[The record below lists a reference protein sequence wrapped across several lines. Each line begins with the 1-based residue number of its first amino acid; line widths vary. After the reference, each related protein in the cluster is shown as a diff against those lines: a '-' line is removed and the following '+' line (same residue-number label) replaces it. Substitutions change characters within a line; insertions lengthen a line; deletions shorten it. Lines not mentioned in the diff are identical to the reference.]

1 MSVQANVWINLWLT
15 SSFKKNKTEIRKL
28 NNMKRAKT
36 EFQKINL
43 DKVKKSS
50 KRSSAILT
58 TKAVLVPSQPRTSL
72 PKRELESEVGT
83 THTNKIWLQ
92 SIVQSCRKIRGIR
105 LYISRRQEKT

>member
-1 MSVQANVWINLWLT
+1 MDVIGSSYIREVNLWLT

-28 NNMKRAKT
+28 NNIKRAKT

-43 DKVKKSS
+43 DKVKKSN
-50 KRSSAILT
+50 KRPSAILT

-72 PKRELESEVGT
+72 PKRELENEVGT

-92 SIVQSCRKIRGIR
+92 SI
-105 LYISRRQEKT
+105 L